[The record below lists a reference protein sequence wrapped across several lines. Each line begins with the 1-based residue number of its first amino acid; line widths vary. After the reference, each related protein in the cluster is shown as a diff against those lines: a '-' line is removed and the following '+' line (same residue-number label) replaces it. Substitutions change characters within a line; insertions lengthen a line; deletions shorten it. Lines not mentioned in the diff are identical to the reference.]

1 MTNIDKVTLKLYKDI
16 AREFILP
23 EIGFIVIRQFYFLL
37 PEMKNSNKFYL
48 LNQYGL
54 NYRKYLEEV
63 YTLKYLSASC
73 DTDGNTYEVYYIEN
87 IDEVLGLLRL
97 KGI

>member
-1 MTNIDKVTLKLYKDI
+1 MTSIDQVTFKLYEDI
-16 AREFILP
+16 AREFRLP
-23 EIGFIVIRQFYFLL
+23 EIGFIVIRQFYYLL
-37 PEMKNSNKFYL
+37 PEMENSNKFYL

-54 NYRKYLEEV
+54 NYCKYLEEV
-63 YTLKYLSASC
+63 YNLKYLSTNR
-73 DTDGNTYEVYYIEN
+73 DLDGNTYEVYYIEN